1 GKVCAGPGVGVVTF
15 GGGNG
20 VLAADQCA
28 LNGLSTPGL
37 SAECTARP
45 KPLLV
50 SVATAANPVDLT
62 PTTAFRAEALAQLP
76 DALGIIAAE
85 PDIHSLLFIA
95 GSLSSR
101 ASEISDIVCG
111 FSRRS
116 AKPVC
121 VCWPSPPHGVT
132 AGLAE
137 HGIYAFVE

>member
-28 LNGLSTPGL
+28 LNGLSTPSL
-37 SAECTARP
+37 SAECAARL

-76 DALGIIAAE
+76 DALGIIA
-85 PDIHSLLFIA
+85 PGSDIYSLLFIPGPLA
-95 GSLSSR
+95 SR
-101 ASEISDIVCG
+101 AREFSDLVCG
-111 FSRRS
+111 FSSRS

-121 VCWPSPPHGVT
+121 VCWPSPPHGVP
-132 AGLAE
+132 AR
-137 HGIYAFVE
+137 